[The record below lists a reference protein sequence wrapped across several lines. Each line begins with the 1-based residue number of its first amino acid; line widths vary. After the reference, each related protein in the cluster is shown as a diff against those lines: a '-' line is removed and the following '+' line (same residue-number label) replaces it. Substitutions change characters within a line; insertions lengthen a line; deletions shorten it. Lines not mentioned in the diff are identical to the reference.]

1 MAVWF
6 VGACCSVRLPKL
18 LLAFG
23 RCWRLEKDGMA
34 IEFEIGLL
42 YQALTVVLVL
52 VVTYVFGW
60 VVSNILRR
68 TFKRAGFAET
78 EMVTVGSIVKY
89 SIYFAGVLIA
99 LNYLGIPVAYFLI
112 ALALVA
118 AVLGFSARSALD
130 NILSGYSLRLYG
142 PFTVG
147 DVIEVDGRTGRV
159 KDMTPLKTMIE
170 TADRLT
176 YSIPNSRIMQ
186 LDVYNFSRYKSDYPV
201 ELEFEVSRAGDLE
214 AIKLELL
221 EIVSS
226 YPRLSLNKPVR
237 IHIERFGGAGLMLKV
252 VFFVPSFEIVRG
264 ARDFVAGEI
273 LEKSAAGKISLLD
286 SCAHDGKT

>member
-1 MAVWF
+1 
-6 VGACCSVRLPKL
+6 
-18 LLAFG
+18 
-23 RCWRLEKDGMA
+23 MA

-176 YSIPNSRIMQ
+176 YSVPNSRIMQ

>member
-1 MAVWF
+1 M
-6 VGACCSVRLPKL
+6 
-18 LLAFG
+18 
-23 RCWRLEKDGMA
+23 E
-34 IEFEIGLL
+34 IELEIGLL
-42 YQALTVVLVL
+42 YQILTVALTLVI
-52 VVTYVFGW
+52 TYVFGW
-60 VVSNILRR
+60 VVSNILKR
-68 TFKRAGFAET
+68 TFKRAGLAET

-89 SIYFAGVLIA
+89 SIYLAGILIA

-130 NILSGYSLRLYG
+130 NILSGYSIRLYG

-147 DVIEVDGRTGRV
+147 DVIEIDGRTGRV

-170 TADRLT
+170 TADHLT
-176 YSIPNSRIMQ
+176 YSIPNSRILQ

-201 ELEFEVSRAGDLE
+201 EVEFEVCRNGDLE

-226 YPRLSLNKPVR
+226 YPSLSLNRPVK
-237 IHIERFGGAGLMLKV
+237 IHVERFENAGVMLKMT
-252 VFFVPSFEIVRG
+252 FFVPSFEIVEG
-264 ARDFVAGEI
+264 ARDFVASEI
-273 LEKSAAGKISLLD
+273 LEKSAAGKIPLLE
-286 SCAHDGKT
+286 SSAHDARAERTSSSILHSCKGREG